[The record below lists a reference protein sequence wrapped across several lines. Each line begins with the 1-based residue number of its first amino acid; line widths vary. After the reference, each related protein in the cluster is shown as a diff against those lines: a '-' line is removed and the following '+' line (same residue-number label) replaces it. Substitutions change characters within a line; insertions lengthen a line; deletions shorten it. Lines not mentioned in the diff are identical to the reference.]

1 MSVRMGR
8 RVGDEALKIK
18 IMKVIT
24 VSELK
29 KLKDENADF
38 QLIDVREEHE
48 VEIAEIGGEHIPM
61 GDVMD
66 NLDKI
71 SKDKKVVIHCRSG
84 ARSGAIC
91 NALEAEGYTNVYNL
105 KGGIAAWSNE
115 IDSSVTKY

>member
-1 MSVRMGR
+1 
-8 RVGDEALKIK
+8 
-18 IMKVIT
+18 MKEIT

-29 KLKDENADF
+29 KLKDSKADF

-48 VEIAEIGGEHIPM
+48 VEICEIGGEHIPM

-71 SKDKKVVIHCRSG
+71 SKSKQVIIHCRSG

-91 NALEAEGYTNVYNL
+91 NTLENEGFNNVYNL
-105 KGGIAAWSNE
+105 KGGIIAWANE
-115 IDSSVTKY
+115 IDPSVTKY

>member
-1 MSVRMGR
+1 
-8 RVGDEALKIK
+8 
-18 IMKVIT
+18 MKEIT

-29 KLKDENADF
+29 ALKDEGADF

-48 VEIAEIGGEHIPM
+48 LEICQIGGEHIPM

-71 SKDKKVVIHCRSG
+71 SKDKQVVIHCRSG

-91 NALEAEGYTNVYNL
+91 NALESQGYNNVYNM
-105 KGGIAAWSNE
+105 KGGIIAWANE
-115 IDSSVTKY
+115 IDPSLPKY